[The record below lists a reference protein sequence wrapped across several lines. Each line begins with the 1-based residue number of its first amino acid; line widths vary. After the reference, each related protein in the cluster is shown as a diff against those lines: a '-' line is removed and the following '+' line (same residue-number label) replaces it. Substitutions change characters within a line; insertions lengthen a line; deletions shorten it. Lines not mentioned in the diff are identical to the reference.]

1 MNEIP
6 NLIGFSEAKT
16 GDLSF
21 HTFNPFLNKKNKE
34 LYKVA
39 TRDEIE
45 TSLELAESAFYKSH
59 LYPKKRAKF
68 LSLIADELNKNKASI
83 KRAYCSESGLSES
96 RFETEFNRTID
107 TIIKFENLIKTE
119 NWKNIYKSKTSS
131 PSLKKERIAL
141 GTVLV
146 FGASNFPLA
155 YSTAGGDT
163 ISALACGCSVIVKS
177 HPFHAGTSH
186 LVAKA
191 IINAAKK
198 SSMPEGVFSH
208 IQDNTHNAAQTLILD
223 ERIKS
228 IAFTGSI
235 EGGRA
240 IHDLAYNRK
249 TPIPVFAEMGSSNP
263 LVILPG
269 KLKSNRDKLI
279 NDLATSVCNDAGQF
293 CTKPG
298 LIFYPNN
305 KNGLAFK
312 EELIDR
318 ICKTPS
324 NYMLHPSI
332 LKKFEE
338 LKNKKQNISK
348 EKIIEKEGNIK
359 PMQAAQSVL
368 CIDHLLFKSHPE
380 LQEEL
385 FGPFC
390 ILIKYQTINDLITN
404 IKLLQGQLTF
414 SVFGDESELNKHHE
428 IIHLASIKA
437 GRIIINGLPT
447 GVATTKE
454 MHHGGPYPAST
465 DSRYTSVGTD
475 SILRFTRP
483 IVYQK

>member
-6 NLIGFSEAKT
+6 NLIGFSEAKS

-21 HTFNPFLNKKNKE
+21 QTFNPFLNKNNKE

-45 TSLELAESAFYKSH
+45 KSLELAEEAFYKSH
-59 LYPKKRAKF
+59 LYSKNKAEF
-68 LSLIADELNKNKASI
+68 LSQISIELNKSKALI
-83 KRAYCSESGLSES
+83 KIAYINESGLSKN

-107 TIIKFENLIKTE
+107 TIFKFKNLIKND
-119 NWKNIYKSKTSS
+119 NWKNIYKSKKSI
-131 PSLKKERIAL
+131 PSLTKERIAV

-177 HPFHAGTSH
+177 HPFHAGTSY
-186 LVAKA
+186 LVAQAIVKA
-191 IINAAKK
+191 ARISN
-198 SSMPEGVFSH
+198 MPEGIFSH
-208 IQDNTHNAAQTLILD
+208 IQDDTHNAAQLLILD

-240 IHDLAYNRK
+240 IHDLTYNRK

-269 KLKSNRDKLI
+269 KLKSNKNELI
-279 NDLATSVCNDAGQF
+279 KDIATSVCNDAGQF

-305 KNGLAFK
+305 QNGNDFK
-312 EELIDR
+312 EGLIDQ
-318 ICKTPS
+318 ICKTQP

-338 LKNKKQNISK
+338 LKIKKQKISKQNI
-348 EKIIEKEGNIK
+348 IQRTNDIK

-368 CIDHLLFKSHPE
+368 CIDHLTFQSHPE
-380 LQEEL
+380 LQEEV

-390 ILIKYQTINDLITN
+390 ILIKYEEINDLIKS
-404 IKLLQGQLTF
+404 IKQLLGQLTF
-414 SVFGDESELNKHHE
+414 SLFANESELSMHQE
-428 IIHLASIKA
+428 IIHLARIKA

-447 GVATTKE
+447 GVSTSKE